1 MSYTIRSNGKLLL
14 AGEYLVLFGATGL
27 AIPLQKGQT
36 MTCHNTGGDEL
47 IWKATHINGL
57 WFSARYSS
65 NLVIKETT
73 DAPLAEK
80 LKNIL
85 IAAGK
90 LNKNPS
96 IFSGKE
102 ITTHLEFPPIW
113 GWGSS
118 STLINNLAQWLNID
132 PYQLLSLT
140 FGGSGYDIACAS
152 AHGPIF
158 FQLQSKNKPIVHSTT
173 FNPPFIDQLWVGFL
187 NCKQSSQKAINEHI
201 KNTEPSHQI
210 IEKITHIAHKM
221 TTEQSAH
228 NFISLMEE
236 HESIISE
243 VIGNPTLKQKY
254 FPDFNG
260 AVKSLGAWGGDF
272 FMALSKMP
280 DNKTKEY
287 FNTKGFN
294 TLFKL
299 QDIIKQ

>member
-36 MTCHNTGGDEL
+36 MTCHNTGGDDL

-102 ITTHLEFPPIW
+102 ITNHLEFPPIW

-152 AHGPIF
+152 ARGPIF
-158 FQLQSKNKPIVHSTT
+158 FQLQSKEKPLVQNTI
-173 FNPPFIDQLWVGFL
+173 FNPPFMGQLWLGFL
-187 NCKQSSQKAINEHI
+187 NSKQNSQKAINQHL
-201 KNTEPSHQI
+201 KNTLPAKQT
-210 IEKITHIAHKM
+210 IEQITHISHQM
-221 TTEQSAH
+221 SIEQSPE
-228 NFISLMEE
+228 NFIALMEE
-236 HESIISE
+236 HESIISD
-243 VIGNPTLKQKY
+243 VIGCPTLKQKY
-254 FPDFNG
+254 FSDFKG

-272 FMALSKMP
+272 FMALSLMP
-280 DNKTKEY
+280 DDKTKEY
-287 FNTKGFN
+287 FNAKGFN
-294 TLFKL
+294 TLLKL
-299 QDIIKQ
+299 QDIIKR